1 MSSDDGKKLDF
12 VKAIAS
18 DGDVILVVGEQ
29 KVELRVHSQCLVSAS
44 KVFGAMLGPN
54 WSEGQNL
61 SKNSPKEIPLI
72 EDDPKALY
80 TICCVVHHRNDI
92 LPERISPREL
102 LQIAIEADKYDLRTA
117 LLFAKA
123 QWLQRKNI
131 TDMMELA
138 YLMAAAF
145 LFDDMD
151 MFIEHSQALILQHQ
165 DSYIELL
172 ADSTLSQILP
182 PNTPHLLEERRN
194 RMRAEI
200 GEIMLRET
208 KNSCSCGWGKSRSD
222 SYRDLLYEYTP
233 LRILGTPISK
243 VIERIQ
249 SISYDGNRQYHAS
262 TSRYD
267 KDYYHEPA
275 KYIATLAEKL
285 EKAKRR
291 VSLCLD
297 CVQGSGETES
307 CRFEHEDNYY
317 RFN

>member
-182 PNTPHLLEERRN
+182 PNTP
-194 RMRAEI
+194 
-200 GEIMLRET
+200 REP
-208 KNSCSCGWGKSRSD
+208 R
-222 SYRDLLYEYTP
+222 
-233 LRILGTPISK
+233 PIP
-243 VIERIQ
+243 RTF
-249 SISYDGNRQYHAS
+249 RP
-262 TSRYD
+262 
-267 KDYYHEPA
+267 DY
-275 KYIATLAEKL
+275 
-285 EKAKRR
+285 
-291 VSLCLD
+291 
-297 CVQGSGETES
+297 
-307 CRFEHEDNYY
+307 
-317 RFN
+317 